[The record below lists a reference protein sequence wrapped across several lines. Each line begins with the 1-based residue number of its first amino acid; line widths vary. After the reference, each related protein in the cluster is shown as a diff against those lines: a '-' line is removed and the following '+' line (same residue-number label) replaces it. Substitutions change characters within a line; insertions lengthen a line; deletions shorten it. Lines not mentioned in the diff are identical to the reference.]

1 MTGMVWRWAVLAA
14 LLILVAQQGH
24 ANTFEDGIPA
34 DWICEGTC
42 GTGVANGVVSLA
54 PSGGDRYG
62 WVATTGSPL
71 RSLGL
76 PGIGGTNGSRLRSPV
91 FTAREGESL
100 EFQFNYVTSD
110 GAGYADYAWARLLD
124 ASLQPVALLF
134 TARTRSSGNIVP
146 GFGMPE
152 IAAEI
157 NPPTVNIIG
166 GGPRWSPLGG
176 DSGRCFSSGCGYT
189 DWVDSRY
196 VIPET
201 GDYVLEFG
209 VVNWS
214 DTLYQSGLAFD
225 GVMIG
230 GKPIGADPDYSD
242 VRIIARL
249 AGSGIRVEADSFAI
263 PPHRVE
269 EAGGR
274 IELEW
279 YFESFSVGQLEA
291 LDYQVTVED
300 PLPGEARPV
309 VEEVVISYRDL
320 LGAEHQRVLGP
331 LTVEVL
337 QSFFVMEIATDRPA
351 YRGGDPVA
359 VRLEI
364 LNQGSAA
371 SMPGIEWEIRDA
383 AGHRVALLPDPGE
396 ILFEAGE
403 TRVFTVPAFDTTGL
417 YAGDY
422 AAVAR
427 LSDPIASSVI
437 EATAG
442 FRIGIPS
449 DTGLVAAITTDR
461 PAYDPHDTVTLS
473 ASLENTAPN
482 LQLTGH
488 QATLSVLDPSGI
500 EIWRAD
506 VVPGDLLPGG
516 LQELVRQMG
525 LGAAAP
531 GDYRAQ
537 LVVRDADGTV
547 LALAEA
553 GFRVRSTSETGA
565 GLIGAIVLA
574 PDPVLRS
581 ERLYLDARVTNH
593 GNDALNHLPVVLT
606 LVDPRAGQELASWGR
621 VMNLGREET
630 HSVVADTSV
639 DVPAGTV
646 LVAVLQ
652 AEIQGEFRTLSTA
665 SVRVQDRFVSSP
677 SVEGRGRLL
686 VLLDPPGAQECI
698 AVERLDLR
706 LATGGALTF
715 GDRLQ
720 VELYDVRGR
729 LLDSETWHGGDALP
743 VDLSQGTGGNLRLT
757 GISGQGMGV
766 TIDIDSGG
774 PSAQDRFHLMAT
786 LHRDGF
792 TRQLT
797 SGAIPAGCVQLP
809 EPGAALGDFSL
820 LDASIRAEGP
830 SVQRRAFLETLLQ
843 GAGWSYTMVDNRYA
857 FATQLRRGGHAAFLL
872 LSDRVPLE
880 TQVARELR
888 EAVFAGR
895 GIVMGGAKDH
905 RNHHLLEVFGA
916 EMLGAEPHAV
926 GIGPLQ
932 PAPIAVPDGLF
943 PGDGPAVELRLH
955 DGIAVAQYRSADGGL
970 QDAAA
975 VSIHGFGKGRSLLA
989 GFDLLAQAKAGGG
1002 AGPFASL
1009 LLDALEFTHP
1019 DPALRQPGMTVP
1031 VRWALNNRGAAGSVR
1046 LDLTVIGGSIA
1057 DPGTG
1062 RLEGTD
1068 AVSWDI
1074 DLAADSETELLFW
1087 WQLPLAPE
1095 QAQIIATLD
1104 LQDGAL
1110 PTLYDISFHDLPI
1123 EPLPWFSGIREG
1135 IQAQQ
1140 GFPDQYSQALAELDH
1155 AQAKYEYGH
1164 PAKAVF
1170 HLLHAADWL
1179 AEIADPAAGSLRE
1192 SLAWLIHRLASEI

>member
-14 LLILVAQQGH
+14 LLILAAQQGH
-24 ANTFEDGIPA
+24 ANTFEDGIPE

-42 GTGVANGVVSLA
+42 GTGVANGVVTLA

-157 NPPTVNIIG
+157 NPATVNIIG

-189 DWVDSRY
+189 NWVDSRY
-196 VIPET
+196 VIPES

-242 VRIIARL
+242 VRIVARL
-249 AGSGIRVEADSFAI
+249 AGNGTRLEADSFAV
-263 PPHRVE
+263 PPHRME
-269 EAGGR
+269 EVGGR

-291 LDYQVTVED
+291 LDYQVTLED
-300 PLPGEARPV
+300 PVPGETRPV

-337 QSFFVMEIATDRPA
+337 QSFFVMEIATDRAA
-351 YRGGDPVA
+351 YTGGEPVS

-371 SMPGIEWEIRDA
+371 SMPGIEWEIRDT

-427 LSDPIASSVI
+427 LSDPITSSVI

-442 FRIGIPS
+442 FRVGIPS
-449 DTGLVAAITTDR
+449 DTGLAAAIATDR
-461 PAYDPHDTVTLS
+461 PAYDPHDTVTLW

-488 QATLSVLDPSGI
+488 QVALSVLDPVGI

-506 VVPGDLLPGG
+506 IVPGDLLPGG

-531 GDYRAQ
+531 GDYRAHF
-537 LVVRDADGTV
+537 VVRDADGAV

-581 ERLYLDARVTNH
+581 ERLYLDARVTNQ
-593 GNDALNHLPVVLT
+593 GNDALTDLPVVLT

-621 VMNLGREET
+621 VMNLAREET
-630 HSVVADTSV
+630 RSIVADTGI

-652 AEIQGEFRTLSTA
+652 AEIQGEFRTLATA
-665 SVRVQDRFVSSP
+665 STRVQDRFVSSP

-686 VLLDPPGAQECI
+686 VLLDPPRPEECLG
-698 AVERLDLR
+698 VERLDLR
-706 LATGGALTF
+706 LATGGSLTF

-720 VELYDVRGR
+720 VDLYDARGR
-729 LLDSETWHGGDALP
+729 MLDSEIWHGGDALP
-743 VDLSQGTGGNLRLT
+743 VDLSQGNGVNLQLT
-757 GISGQGMGV
+757 AASAQGV
-766 TIDIDSGG
+766 EVAIDIESGG
-774 PSAQDRFHLMAT
+774 PSAQDRYHLMAT

-797 SGAIPAGCVQLP
+797 SGAIPAGCAQLP
-809 EPGAALGDFSL
+809 EPGAVLGDFRL
-820 LDASIRAEGP
+820 LDASIRAEGT
-830 SVQRRAFLETLLQ
+830 SVQRRAFLETLLRA
-843 GAGWSYTMVDNRYA
+843 AGWSYTIVDNRYA
-857 FATQLRRGGHAAFLL
+857 FANQLRKGGHAAFLL
-872 LSDRVPLE
+872 LSDDVPLE
-880 TQVARELR
+880 TQVTRELR

-895 GIVMGGAKDH
+895 GIVMGSAKDH
-905 RNHHLLEVFGA
+905 RNHHLLDVFGA
-916 EMLGAEPHAV
+916 EMLGAEPNAV

-932 PAPIAVPDGLF
+932 PAPIPVPDGLF

-955 DGIAVAQYRSADGGL
+955 DGIALARYRGADGRL
-970 QDAAA
+970 LDSAAL
-975 VSIHGFGKGRSLLA
+975 SLHEYGRGRSLLA
-989 GFDLLAQAKAGGG
+989 GFDLLAQAKAGGI
-1002 AGPFASL
+1002 AGPYASL
-1009 LLDALEFTHP
+1009 LLEALEFTHP
-1019 DPALRQPGMTVP
+1019 DPALQRAGMTVP
-1031 VRWALNNRGAAGSVR
+1031 VRWSLTNRGGAGSVG
-1046 LDLTVIGGSIA
+1046 LELTVIGGSIP

-1062 RLEGTD
+1062 LLHGYDT
-1068 AVSWDI
+1068 VSWEVDMP
-1074 DLAADSETELLFW
+1074 ADSEAELLFW
-1087 WQLPLAPE
+1087 WQLPGEPE
-1095 QAQIIATLD
+1095 QAQIIATLH

-1123 EPLPWFSGIREG
+1123 EPLPWFDGVREG
-1135 IQAQQ
+1135 ISAQQ
-1140 GFPDQYSQALAELDH
+1140 GFSDRYGPALRELDH
-1155 AQAKYEYGH
+1155 AQADYEDGK
-1164 PAKAVF
+1164 PTRAVF

-1179 AEIADPAAGSLRE
+1179 AEIADAEAGRLRE
-1192 SLAWLIHRLASEI
+1192 RVAWLIHRVAREI

>member
-1 MTGMVWRWAVLAA
+1 MTGIVWRWAVLGV
-14 LLILVAQQGH
+14 LLVLMAQQGH
-24 ANTFEDGIPA
+24 ANTFEDGIPE
-34 DWICEGTC
+34 DWVCEGSC

-54 PSGGDRYG
+54 PSGGSRYG

-76 PGIGGTNGSRLRSPV
+76 PGIGGTNGSRLRSRL
-91 FTAREGESL
+91 FTARQGEAL

-157 NPPTVNIIG
+157 NPPMVNIIG
-166 GGPRWSPLGG
+166 GGPRWSALGG

-189 DWVDSRY
+189 NWVDSRY
-196 VIPET
+196 VIPEA

-249 AGSGIRVEADSFAI
+249 AGGGIRLETDSFAV

-269 EAGGR
+269 EVGGR

-279 YFESFSVGQLEA
+279 FFESFSVGELEA
-291 LDYQVTVED
+291 LDYQVTVEN

-309 VEEVVISYRDL
+309 VDEVVISYRDL

-337 QSFFVMEIATDRPA
+337 QSFFAMEIATDRA
-351 YRGGDPVA
+351 VYTAGEPVA

-383 AGHRVALLPDPGE
+383 AGHHVAVLPDLGE
-396 ILFEAGE
+396 VLFEPGE
-403 TRVFTVPAFDTTGL
+403 TRIFNVGAFDTTGL

-427 LSDPIASSVI
+427 LSDPGTASVV

-449 DTGLVAAITTDR
+449 DTGLAAAIATDR

-482 LQLTGH
+482 LQLTGY
-488 QATLSVLDPSGI
+488 QAALSVLDPNGI
-500 EIWRAD
+500 EIWRTE

-531 GDYRAQ
+531 GEYRAQ

-547 LALAEA
+547 RALAEA
-553 GFRVRSTSETGA
+553 GFWVRSTSETGA
-565 GLIGAIVLA
+565 GLDGAIVLA

-593 GNDALNHLPVVLT
+593 GNDALNDLPVVLT
-606 LVDPRAGQELASWGR
+606 LVDPGAGQELASWGR
-621 VMNLGREET
+621 VMNLAREET
-630 HSVVADTSV
+630 RSIVADTGI
-639 DVPAGTV
+639 DVPAGTL

-652 AEIQGEFRTLSTA
+652 AEIQGEFRTLATA
-665 SVRVQDRFVSSP
+665 STRVQDRFVSSP

-686 VLLDPPGAQECI
+686 VLLDPPRPQECLG
-698 AVERLDLR
+698 VERLDLR
-706 LATGGALTF
+706 LATGGSLAF

-720 VELYDVRGR
+720 VDLYDVRGR

-743 VDLSQGTGGNLRLT
+743 VDLSQG
-757 GISGQGMGV
+757 SGANVLLPGTSDQGV
-766 TIDIDSGG
+766 VVSIELESSG
-774 PSAQDRFHLMAT
+774 PSAQDRYHLMAT

-792 TRQLT
+792 IRQLT
-797 SGAIPAGCVQLP
+797 SGSIPAGCAQLP
-809 EPGAALGDFSL
+809 EPGATLGDFSL

-830 SVQRRAFLETLLQ
+830 SVQRRAFLETLLRA
-843 GAGWSYTMVDNRYA
+843 AGWSYTIVDNRYA
-857 FATQLRRGGHAAFLL
+857 FANQLRRGGHAAFLL
-872 LSDRVPLE
+872 VSDHVQLE
-880 TQVARELR
+880 TQVTRELR

-895 GIVMGGAKDH
+895 GIVMGGAEDH
-905 RNHHLLEVFGA
+905 RNHHLLDVFGA
-916 EMLGAEPHAV
+916 EMLGADPHAV

-943 PGDGPAVELRLH
+943 PGGGPAVELRLH
-955 DGIAVAQYRSADGGL
+955 EGIALARYRGADGRL
-970 QDAAA
+970 LDAAA
-975 VSIHGFGKGRSLLA
+975 VSMHEFGRGRSLLA
-989 GFDLLAQAKAGGG
+989 GFDVLTQAQAGGG
-1002 AGPFASL
+1002 AGSFASL

-1019 DPALRQPGMTVP
+1019 DPALQQPGMTVP
-1031 VRWALNNRGAAGSVR
+1031 VRWSLVNRGDAGSVG
-1046 LDLTVIGGSIA
+1046 LELIVIGGSIA

-1062 RLEGTD
+1062 VLHAND
-1068 AVSWDI
+1068 AVSWEI
-1074 DLAADSETELLFW
+1074 DMPAASEAEQLFW
-1087 WQLPLAPE
+1087 WQLPFEPD
-1095 QAQIIATLD
+1095 QAQIIATLH

-1110 PTLYDISFHDLPI
+1110 PTLYDISFHDLLI
-1123 EPLPWFSGIREG
+1123 EPLPWFSGIRER

-1140 GFPDQYSQALAELDH
+1140 GFPDRYSQALKELDH
-1155 AQAKYEYGH
+1155 AQSDYENGK

-1179 AEIADPAAGSLRE
+1179 AGIPDPEAESLRE